1 MPPSGGSPQRAEG
14 ISAVDASVALAH
26 LDPVMSLRVATARS
40 TGTEPESNVVP
51 LSVSDEAIV
60 RGLVAEEQ
68 WAADAL
74 YDRYAGAIER
84 MLRRTLGRE
93 RHTDI
98 EDLLHDVFLQA
109 IVSADKLRDSVALL
123 AWLQKIAVHTAYRA
137 MRRRRARSWL
147 RFYEPERLPE
157 VFVDDVSPELRE
169 AYSAFYDLLQRI
181 PASEQLVFTLRY
193 VEGMELTRIADA
205 CDVSLSTA
213 KRRLAKAEARFS
225 TLASRD
231 PVLAG
236 WIGEGTWWPR

>member
-1 MPPSGGSPQRAEG
+1 M
-14 ISAVDASVALAH
+14 
-26 LDPVMSLRVATARS
+26 
-40 TGTEPESNVVP
+40 
-51 LSVSDEAIV
+51 
-60 RGLVAEEQ
+60 RGLVASER

-74 YDRYAGAIER
+74 YDRYAEAIER

-109 IVSADKLRDSVALL
+109 ILSAEKLRDSVALL

-147 RFYEPERLPE
+147 RFYEPERLPD
-157 VFVDDVSPELRE
+157 VFVDDVPPEMRE
-169 AYSAFYDLLQRI
+169 AYAAFYALLDRL
-181 PASEQLVFTLRY
+181 PASEQIVFTLRY
-193 VEGMELTRIADA
+193 VEGMELARVAET

-231 PVLAG
+231 PVLSA
-236 WIGEGTWWPR
+236 WMKEGTWWPK